1 MRSALHATSNLRA
14 STRLPFRTRLC
25 LLSAAAASSPRLIAD
40 LQVLPSPKGNDAS
53 EFAHVEAA
61 IRVIAASGL
70 DHSVNALGTT
80 VEGPADEVWATARAA
95 FDACLESGA
104 DSNMMYLKIY
114 QGERTVDELQTSGRA
129 AASESVGANANDAI
143 SAAEKNAA
151 DLRYEQRTKVIHAG
165 SRELPPLIEVPGGD
179 LPLQAVVKPPD
190 ADTLWQWEENRGNV
204 DADSSWAS
212 VWPAA
217 ANLAHLLANEAAL
230 VKGRRVVEL
239 GAGLGIAGLTA
250 AKTGAKS
257 VTLIDREPL
266 ALHCAMSTAVVCGL
280 ETGPVP
286 DGTAAS
292 KDDGDSSGGIVS
304 ASVADWGKL
313 AEQGLVA
320 DVVLASEVLYDPNE
334 AEPLAR
340 SIASLLP
347 NGGTLLLA
355 DPAAGR
361 VESARAAAAKAL
373 EALGATVSETPLEPP
388 PAGDGWYAVRAGD
401 GSGQGVAAFEPIV
414 LLRAEF

>member
-1 MRSALHATSNLRA
+1 M
-14 STRLPFRTRLC
+14 
-25 LLSAAAASSPRLIAD
+25 
-40 LQVLPSPKGNDAS
+40 
-53 EFAHVEAA
+53 
-61 IRVIAASGL
+61 IAASGL

-114 QGERTVDELQTSGRA
+114 QGERTVDELQASGRA
-129 AASESVGANANDAI
+129 AASESVGANANNAI

-204 DADSSWAS
+204 DADASWAS

-217 ANLAHLLANEAAL
+217 ANLAHLLAKEAAL

-266 ALHCAMSTAVVCGL
+266 ALHCAMSTAVCGRRRGRCENSSFFKGRRRL
-280 ETGPVP
+280 WWYRLGVGRRLGQARRAGAGCRRRAGVGGPVRSERGRAVGKEHRVAP
-286 DGTAAS
+286 SEWRHAAAGRPGGRARRERTGGGGQGARGVGRDGERDAIGTAA
-292 KDDGDSSGGIVS
+292 GGRR
-304 ASVADWGKL
+304 
-313 AEQGLVA
+313 LVRG
-320 DVVLASEVLYDPNE
+320 
-334 AEPLAR
+334 AR
-340 SIASLLP
+340 
-347 NGGTLLLA
+347 GRRER
-355 DPAAGR
+355 AGR
-361 VESARAAAAKAL
+361 
-373 EALGATVSETPLEPP
+373 G
-388 PAGDGWYAVRAGD
+388 
-401 GSGQGVAAFEPIV
+401 GV
-414 LLRAEF
+414 